1 MGWWEGNRDRVVR
14 RGVRRCWTGTAVAAS
29 GTAGCWAGWVAG
41 TTEHLV
47 PRVKGGPCW
56 LENESAACG
65 RCNRER
71 GHRSPAEWAGE
82 CERRGWPVDRERLL
96 AGLLSLQTA
105 IGSRGGQRRARRYL
119 ASQLRR
125 LAQADPSTG
134 HRRDQRV
141 GP

>member
-1 MGWWEGNRDRVVR
+1 LGGL
-14 RGVRRCWTGTAVAAS
+14 
-29 GTAGCWAGWVAG
+29 VAG

-47 PRVKGGPCW
+47 PRVKGGPSW
-56 LENESAACG
+56 LENEAAACG
-65 RCNRER
+65 RCNRQR
-71 GHRSPAEWAGE
+71 GHLSPAEWAGE

-125 LAQADPSTG
+125 LAQGDGRRTG